1 VEGYVRQAKSVLT
14 QFLGAGRS
22 AAGSLA
28 YRNNKDAIWRGDTPE
43 KYSRLVE
50 LVPGERI
57 LELGAAEGVLSLM
70 LAQSKQKVFAL
81 ELRRSRHE
89 EALRLQTSWQQRGLD
104 VDRCEMVHGN
114 ITDHF
119 DLLDSVDTLVAARS
133 IYYLRED
140 LDAVFDAVGQHVP
153 NVVLCGNANRARQ
166 YHAAKGR
173 TNGGGCDFNYFASV
187 EGMIAVLEA
196 RRYTIVRVVA
206 QGDPIVVGAKVIH
219 PRA

>member
-1 VEGYVRQAKSVLT
+1 MEGYVRQAKSVLT

-22 AAGSLA
+22 VAGSLA
-28 YRNNKDAIWRGDTPE
+28 YRNNRDAIWRGDIPE

-57 LELGAAEGVLSLM
+57 LELGAAEGVLSLI

-81 ELRRSRHE
+81 ELRQSRHE
-89 EALRLQTSWQQRGLD
+89 EALRLQASWRQRGLD
-104 VDRCEMVHGN
+104 VHRCEMIHGN
-114 ITDHF
+114 IADRF
-119 DLLDSVDTLVAARS
+119 DLLDSVDTLVAVRS
-133 IYYLRED
+133 IYHLRED
-140 LDAVFDAVGQHVP
+140 LDAVFDAVGQRVP

-173 TNGGGCDFNYFASV
+173 TNGGGGDFNYFASV

-206 QGDPIVVGAKVIH
+206 QGDPIVVGAKAIH